1 VADAVEA
8 EAAEAGCVC
17 QRCFRL
23 RNYNDASVR
32 AQRAA
37 ADPAVRSTSSRTH
50 ARVGSLAQTQG
61 LWNQN
66 RAEHPC

>member
-1 VADAVEA
+1 MADAVEA

-32 AQRAA
+32 AHRAA
-37 ADPAVRSTSSRTH
+37 ANPAMRSASSRTH
-50 ARVGSLAQTQG
+50 ASVCSLAQMQG

-66 RAEHPC
+66 RAQRPC